1 MPVQV
6 ELGKPAIA
14 FGSGA
19 RSSWSSASRSTCRYP
34 SARGHL
40 LCKQATIRS
49 VSRITVQRGAT
60 HTQLARNAYPLK
72 VIEAA
77 KFHVADQNYSRSE
90 RFSQKG
96 QTKSPAPS
104 RGRIS
109 APRVRSADGSRTNHR
124 TRRPSRAQPGPHR
137 NAMGELRRRAGR
149 TSSGF
154 GASRRLGTLHC
165 SLHVEKVLSVNQK
178 KSSPW

>member
-1 MPVQV
+1 MNACI
-6 ELGKPAIA
+6 PASCA
-14 FGSGA
+14 DLPT
-19 RSSWSSASRSTCRYP
+19 RSSSRFLQRCDKTDQSA
-34 SARGHL
+34 
-40 LCKQATIRS
+40 
-49 VSRITVQRGAT
+49 VITVQRGAT

-96 QTKSPAPS
+96 HTKSPAPS

-124 TRRPSRAQPGPHR
+124 TRQPSRAQPGPHR
-137 NAMGELRRRAGR
+137 NAMGELQ
-149 TSSGF
+149 
-154 GASRRLGTLHC
+154 GASRKNFIRCRGAIGISFVDRMFLL
-165 SLHVEKVLSVNQK
+165 
-178 KSSPW
+178 

>member
-1 MPVQV
+1 MALKV
-6 ELGKPAIA
+6 LGRRHLVVHADTLLLEVI
-14 FGSGA
+14 FSGNK
-19 RSSWSSASRSTCRYP
+19 RRFDQSA
-34 SARGHL
+34 
-40 LCKQATIRS
+40 
-49 VSRITVQRGAT
+49 VITVQRGAT
-60 HTQLARNAYPLK
+60 HTQLARTAYPLK

-96 QTKSPAPS
+96 HTKSPAPS

-137 NAMGELRRRAGR
+137 NAMGELQ
-149 TSSGF
+149 
-154 GASRRLGTLHC
+154 GASRKNFIRCRGAIGISFVDRMFLL
-165 SLHVEKVLSVNQK
+165 
-178 KSSPW
+178 

>member
-1 MPVQV
+1 MALKV
-6 ELGKPAIA
+6 LGRRHLVVHADTLLLEVI
-14 FGSGA
+14 F
-19 RSSWSSASRSTCRYP
+19 SANKRRFDQ
-34 SARGHL
+34 SA
-40 LCKQATIRS
+40 
-49 VSRITVQRGAT
+49 VITVQRGAT
-60 HTQLARNAYPLK
+60 HTQLARTAYPLK

-96 QTKSPAPS
+96 HTKSPAPS

-137 NAMGELRRRAGR
+137 NAMGELQ
-149 TSSGF
+149 
-154 GASRRLGTLHC
+154 GASRKNFIRCRGLTPTSALARHSTRAERCYQLTKKKGAP
-165 SLHVEKVLSVNQK
+165 SGPRGLSQGA
-178 KSSPW
+178 